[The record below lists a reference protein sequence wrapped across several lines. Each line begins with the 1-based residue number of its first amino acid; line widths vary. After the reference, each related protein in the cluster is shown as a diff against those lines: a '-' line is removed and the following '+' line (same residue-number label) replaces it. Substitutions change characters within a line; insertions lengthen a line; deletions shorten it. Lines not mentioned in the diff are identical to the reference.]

1 LEKCLNV
8 LRPGGRLAHPN
19 GIEPAPKK
27 RRNMK
32 LIRYDGIAGVREF
45 ERLNAAVQAAKLKVP
60 IAECY
65 PLTRAYKAHER
76 LAEGHVIGKI
86 VLAVHD

>member
-1 LEKCLNV
+1 MREWARELLDSMTGICEVLDHGDP
-8 LRPGGRLAHPN
+8 LRP
-19 GIEPAPKK
+19 
-27 RRNMK
+27 
-32 LIRYDGIAGVREF
+32 YS
-45 ERLNAAVQAAKLKVP
+45 NALAVQAAKLKVP